1 VTAPIGRALRRLSRD
16 NGLSRSWFRK
26 LAQIVGSA
34 AL

>member
-1 VTAPIGRALRRLSRD
+1 LVARCADLSRD